1 MGDMRSG
8 LALLGITMGMRLM
21 LVGQDGTESGND
33 IQNSLSQVG

>member
-1 MGDMRSG
+1 MGVMRSG
-8 LALLGITMGMRLM
+8 LALLGITMSMGLM